1 MLNGDAGPDML
12 EGGPGNDT
20 INGNA
25 GNDTLTDQSGTDE
38 GHGGP
43 GVADRCSAAIE
54 TRTGCE
60 III

>member
-1 MLNGDAGPDML
+1 ML